1 MVAAQH
7 YDALFSASSHFLSDE
22 IFGVPD
28 IENVMNTVKFGSE
41 RSGRRK
47 GSRIMMAQLQQ
58 YWTHGFNDPNYV
70 HKARLTIPKSH
81 SQPSTVVVLA
91 TPTLQDLL
99 NPVPADD
106 DEFPPSAS
114 AEELY
119 GTM

>member
-1 MVAAQH
+1 
-7 YDALFSASSHFLSDE
+7 
-22 IFGVPD
+22 
-28 IENVMNTVKFGSE
+28 
-41 RSGRRK
+41 
-47 GSRIMMAQLQQ
+47 MMAQLQQ